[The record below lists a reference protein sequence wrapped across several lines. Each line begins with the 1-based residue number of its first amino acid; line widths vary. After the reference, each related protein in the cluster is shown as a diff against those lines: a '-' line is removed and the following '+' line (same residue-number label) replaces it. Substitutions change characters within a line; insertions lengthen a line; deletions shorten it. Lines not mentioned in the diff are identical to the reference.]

1 MMPPMSMANGVSSAG
16 TPIPGTSKGGN
27 SGAPAKP
34 KPGTVAAALQEKKE
48 SEKTRSEVGSV
59 GGSNASIHEEG
70 PVGSNDDK
78 AVNPD
83 VITEDEEVRRGLTS
97 EERVLLREKKKERLM
112 KEVES
117 ESGSVPAGPAPA
129 ANTDEGGL
137 NLSVSSRHSDHPSS
151 TKLEALLN
159 KPIDEPSPSS
169 IAVAAPPPTIP
180 VVSAADDR
188 PLSNGDVTSPPPTGG
203 DNV

>member
-1 MMPPMSMANGVSSAG
+1 
-16 TPIPGTSKGGN
+16 
-27 SGAPAKP
+27 
-34 KPGTVAAALQEKKE
+34 VAAALQEKKE
-48 SEKTRSEVGSV
+48 SEKTRSEVVSA

-70 PVGSNDDK
+70 PVSGNDDK
-78 AVNPD
+78 SANPD
-83 VITEDEEVRRGLTS
+83 NITEEEEVRRGLTS

-117 ESGSVPAGPAPA
+117 ESGSLPPGTVPTPVSGA
-129 ANTDEGGL
+129 DEGGL

-169 IAVAAPPPTIP
+169 IAVAAPPAIP
-180 VVSAADDR
+180 VVSVADDR
-188 PLSNGDVTSPPPTGG
+188 PLSNGDVTSSPPPTGG
-203 DNV
+203 DV